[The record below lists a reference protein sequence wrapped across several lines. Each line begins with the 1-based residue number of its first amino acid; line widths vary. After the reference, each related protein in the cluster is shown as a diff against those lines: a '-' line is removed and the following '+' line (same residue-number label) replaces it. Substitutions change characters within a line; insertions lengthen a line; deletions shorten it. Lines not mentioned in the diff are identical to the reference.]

1 MKPFDERAY
10 HYDAGGIS
18 LQDIL
23 AAKLTPE
30 QRVGFVLG
38 NILKYASRLNFK
50 SSAVSDARKLAIYS
64 AALAE
69 LLEDQR

>member
-1 MKPFDERAY
+1 MSVLDRKASY
-10 HYDAGGIS
+10 YDAGGLS

-38 NILKYASRLNFK
+38 NVLKYACRLNHK
-50 SSAVSDARKLAIYS
+50 GCAASDARKLAVYS
-64 AALAE
+64 AALAD
-69 LLEDQR
+69 LFEDQE